1 MIGVDLGEGFYGI
14 CEHGLLLKLEVEVLV
29 GELVEFDVASLINRV
44 LERKQEDR
52 LALDHWFFLIL
63 TVSLV
68 ALLAPPTTGLLLL
81 LSLLVALPLHSVI
94 YVLPYAVHK
103 LDRSRQGKLQFIL
116 VGSRRL
122 GPILLIHVK
131 EVLVESVE
139 SLLRVICQ
147 LLFLALFRLFNLVL
161 YHRDLGSSYGAL
173 VQIEEVVFEP

>member
-14 CEHGLLLKLEVEVLV
+14 CEHGLFLKLEVEVLV

-52 LALDHWFFLIL
+52 LALDYWFFLIL

-81 LSLLVALPLHSVI
+81 LSLLLALPLHGVI

-103 LDRSRQGKLQFIL
+103 LDRSRQGNLQ
-116 VGSRRL
+116 
-122 GPILLIHVK
+122 
-131 EVLVESVE
+131 
-139 SLLRVICQ
+139 RV
-147 LLFLALFRLFNLVL
+147 
-161 YHRDLGSSYGAL
+161 
-173 VQIEEVVFEP
+173 